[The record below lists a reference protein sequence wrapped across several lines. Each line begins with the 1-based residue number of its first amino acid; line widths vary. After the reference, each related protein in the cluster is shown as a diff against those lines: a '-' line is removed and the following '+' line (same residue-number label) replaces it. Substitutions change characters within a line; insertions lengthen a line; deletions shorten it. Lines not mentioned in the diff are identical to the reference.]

1 MPSKKNKKV
10 ATAVPQKTLMIEILI
25 KECTPPTGSD
35 SKVSE
40 LSLYPTEKDL
50 WAWDPTDGQ
59 LEVQATFNDVKE
71 MQLFELDRLLKKEAR
86 DAELVIGEEIE
97 NIEP

>member
-1 MPSKKNKKV
+1 
-10 ATAVPQKTLMIEILI
+10 MIEILV
-25 KECTPPTGSD
+25 KECTPPAGIE

-50 WAWDPTDGQ
+50 WAWDPAGESGQ

-71 MQLFELDRLLKKEAR
+71 M
-86 DAELVIGEEIE
+86 
-97 NIEP
+97 